1 MNPEQKI
8 ENQTPRDWRRPVMW
22 ALVGVN
28 LLLGGAFAQRMVKP
42 NTAAAQ
48 AGGGRQGDY
57 LMCPGEVNGG
67 VTAIVYVL
75 DQTNHLLGAMTYD
88 DSRTAL
94 NTMKARDIDHDFDA
108 NPRHGGR

>member
-1 MNPEQKI
+1 MDLDQNKKNP
-8 ENQTPRDWRRPVMW
+8 TGRDWRRPIVW

-28 LLLGGAFAQRMVKP
+28 VVLGGAFAQRMLKP
-42 NTAAAQ
+42 NVATAQ
-48 AGGGRQGDY
+48 VGGGRQGDY

-88 DSRTAL
+88 DSRTTL

-108 NPRHGGR
+108 TPRRH